1 LSAIYIA
8 PYLQDQRSRPVIVTM
23 GFLRA
28 ILPFLFSFIGS
39 AVGRNLTY
47 NTFHWA
53 HFRWQP
59 IQRILNFYQ
68 YEGVYQDTI
77 LDTELEHLGRMVA
90 TALGHGTR
98 PAEDRLNLTACGFHM
113 VGAGNGGYAVYETKL
128 QRTTNPEDL
137 SLESFVVVTLHVTP
151 YGPSI
156 LDEMPRY
163 IVLERRR
170 LKYKTTATTHGAAI
184 VVGTTDSDATILNA
198 AQPTEAAIYGFT
210 YSGAFFKN
218 QEWAALTAR
227 FQEEMEAYT
236 KACRRLGTA
245 RAMSSDAGNH
255 RFIVG
260 APTDLSSLKDFIR
273 SGHAMKRLHKEKRRM
288 TEIES
293 ELRHVSKLIAG
304 YQQAGTAP
312 KRVIL
317 YLEGLD
323 CSGKSSTA
331 GLICRALEQ
340 GGFEV
345 DTTQHNRPPTKEQ
358 QSLPWM
364 DRSRFEYP
372 QDVILLKKKE
382 ELAQRTM
389 DQQGGGEEEKE
400 MAKALPEYAALVWD
414 RGPAGDFVYGKLRD
428 ASLSDKLVK
437 YQEFRSYDA
446 TCHKEGILFCKLLFV
461 TNKDSIASTLGK
473 RLAHKKVARELRTWI
488 NANWVEQGGDMSS
501 LQGLEDIEH
510 HIDPTDF
517 VAFNKYEE
525 NLAKFTEFARNT
537 DTMYENKGNS
547 RTTTKPTY
555 DNPWTV
561 VNTSKRHPAR
571 LGLLKEFRNQLVRFA
586 TAPPVIADVAQ
597 DDDDDDD
604 TELRPIISNN
614 LYVKDHDHGISIR
627 AIFQSM
633 LLLMLVYA
641 YGRCTW
647 KFDVLH
653 MWDDED

>member
-1 LSAIYIA
+1 
-8 PYLQDQRSRPVIVTM
+8 M

-28 ILPFLFSFIGS
+28 ILPFFFSFLGS

-47 NTFHWA
+47 HTFHCA

-59 IQRILNFYQ
+59 IQRILKFYQ
-68 YEGVYQDTI
+68 HEGVYQDTI
-77 LDTELEHLGRMVA
+77 LDAELERIGRKVA

-98 PAEDRLNLTACGFHM
+98 PAEVRLNLAACGFDM

-128 QRTTNPEDL
+128 KRNDHQHQDD
-137 SLESFVVVTLHVTP
+137 SSVSSSESIVVVTLHVTP

-170 LKYKTTATTHGAAI
+170 LMYKTTEN
-184 VVGTTDSDATILNA
+184 SDATILNA

-245 RAMSSDAGNH
+245 RAMSSNAGNH

-273 SGHAMKRLHKEKRRM
+273 SGHAMNRLHKEQRRL
-288 TEIES
+288 TQIES
-293 ELRHVSKLIAG
+293 ELRHVSKCIAR

-340 GGFEV
+340 GGFDV
-345 DTTQHNRPPTKEQ
+345 HTAQHNRPPTSEQ
-358 QSLPWM
+358 ESLPWM

-382 ELAQRTM
+382 EQEEQTVNN
-389 DQQGGGEEEKE
+389 QEEEEE
-400 MAKALPEYAALVWD
+400 MAKTLPEYAALVWD
-414 RGPAGDFVYGKLRD
+414 RGPAGDFVYGKLKD
-428 ASLSDKLVK
+428 ASLSDKLIK
-437 YQEFRSYDA
+437 YKEFRSYDA
-446 TCHKEGILFCKLLFV
+446 TCQKEGVLFCKLLFV

-537 DTMYENKGNS
+537 DTMHDPRGNPS
-547 RTTTKPTY
+547 STTTTKPSY

-571 LGLLKEFRNQLVRFA
+571 LGLLKEFRNQLVLFA
-586 TAPPVIADVAQ
+586 TAPPIIAEETE
-597 DDDDDDD
+597 DDDDNDDA
-604 TELRPIISNN
+604 ELRPIISSNM
-614 LYVKDHDHGISIR
+614 YVKDREHGISIR
-627 AIFQSM
+627 AIFQSV